1 MSFSWL
7 LTHAITSLLLPPVS
21 LVLLALA
28 GWRLS
33 RHWRKTGL
41 AIVWLAALMLLALS
55 TQAGSRWLVGP
66 LEARWLPLE
75 DPLQS
80 DAQAIV
86 ILGGGRLFDAPEDGG
101 RAQPSA
107 ATLMRVRHGARLH
120 RQTGLPVL
128 VSGGAPDVA
137 GESEAVLMA
146 RSMNED
152 FGLGV
157 RWLEPASNNT
167 EENARYSAQL
177 LGPLH
182 IRRIL
187 LVSDAMQM
195 LRASLEFT
203 AAGFE
208 VVPAP
213 TAFCS
218 RQVAGIVSFFPNA
231 RELDVSSYAVHEWLG
246 LLWYRIRHGFA

>member
-1 MSFSWL
+1 MSISWL
-7 LTHAITSLLLPPVS
+7 LTHAIASLLLPPAS

-33 RHWRKTGL
+33 KHWRKTGQ
-41 AIVWLAALMLLALS
+41 AIVWLAAVMLLAMS
-55 TQAGSRWLVGP
+55 TQAGSRWLAGP
-66 LEARWLPLE
+66 LEARSLPLK
-75 DPLQS
+75 DPRES
-80 DAQAIV
+80 GAQAIV
-86 ILGGGRLFDAPEDGG
+86 ILGGGRTFDAPEDAG
-101 RAQPSA
+101 REQPSA
-107 ATLMRVRHGARLH
+107 ATLMRMRHGARLQ

-128 VSGGAPDVA
+128 VSGGAPDGA
-137 GESEAVLMA
+137 GESEAAVMA

-152 FGLGV
+152 FSLDV
-157 RWLEPASNNT
+157 RWLEQSSNNT
-167 EENARYSAQL
+167 EENAREAAQL

-187 LVSDAMQM
+187 LVSDAMH
-195 LRASLEFT
+195 LPRAALAFA

-213 TAFCS
+213 TAFRS
-218 RQVAGIVSFFPNA
+218 RRAAGIASFIPNA
-231 RELDVSSYAVHEWLG
+231 RELENSSYAVHEWTG

>member
-1 MSFSWL
+1 MSIAWL
-7 LTHAITSLLLPPVS
+7 LTHAIASLLLPPVS

-33 RHWRKTGL
+33 KHWRKTGL
-41 AIVWLAALMLLALS
+41 GLIWLAAVALLAVS
-55 TQAGSRWLVGP
+55 TPAGSQWLARP
-66 LEARWLPLE
+66 LEARSLPLR

-80 DAQAIV
+80 GAQAIV
-86 ILGGGRLFDAPEDGG
+86 ILGGGRMFDAPEDAG
-101 RAQPSA
+101 REQPSS
-107 ATLMRVRHGARLH
+107 ATLIRLRHGARLQ

-128 VSGGAPDVA
+128 VSGGAPDGA
-137 GESEAVLMA
+137 GESEAAVMA
-146 RSMNED
+146 RSMKED
-152 FGLGV
+152 FGVGV

-167 EENARYSAQL
+167 EENAQHAAQL
-177 LGPLH
+177 LGPVR

-187 LVSDAMQM
+187 LVSDAMHM
-195 LRASLEFT
+195 PRAAFAFD

-213 TAFCS
+213 TAFRS
-218 RQVAGIVSFFPNA
+218 RRVASIASFIPNA
-231 RELDVSSYAVHEWLG
+231 RELENSSYAVHEWIG